1 MIKYIDISLSF
12 SSQQDREVE
21 EVENAAR
28 QARLKGSSVRYG
40 DTVQLQH
47 MLTGKYIGVST
58 THTSVLEKSK
68 LKVGEKIYAVIVM
81 RSNSY
86 GKILLCSFY

>member
-1 MIKYIDISLSF
+1 M
-12 SSQQDREVE
+12 
-21 EVENAAR
+21 ENAAR

-58 THTSVLEKSK
+58 THTSVLERSK
-68 LKVGEKIYAVIVM
+68 LMVGKKVLITNA
-81 RSNSY
+81 NS
-86 GKILLCSFY
+86 ILKRNIINVLIFYSWNLNEQKKLGINRKN